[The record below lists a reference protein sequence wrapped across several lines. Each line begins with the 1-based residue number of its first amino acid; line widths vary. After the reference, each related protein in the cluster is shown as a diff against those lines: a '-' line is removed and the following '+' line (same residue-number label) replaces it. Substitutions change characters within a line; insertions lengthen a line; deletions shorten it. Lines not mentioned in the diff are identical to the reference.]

1 MEYYIDSD
9 PGIGSATPVSVSV
22 APKLDIN
29 LTIPT
34 ASLPVG
40 FHTLVVRVQSTN
52 GDWSVI
58 AAKSFYISQTNLAV
72 PADIVAMEYYID
84 SDPGI
89 GSATPVSVSVAPKL
103 DINLTIPTAS
113 LPVGFHTLVVRV
125 QSTNG
130 DWSVIAAKSFYI
142 SQTNLAVPA
151 DIVAMEYYIDSDPG
165 IGNATS
171 LGITTG
177 NIVDFNTMIPAASLS
192 PGYHTLTVRAM
203 DAYGLWS
210 VLATKSFFVDAF
222 AADSLAG
229 FEYFYDS
236 DPGTGAA
243 TAVSLATPL
252 DSLDSTF
259 VLPTTSL
266 AAGSHVLGIRMR
278 NKSNVYGLTGYYNI
292 TLCDGATDSLVPDV
306 VCVGNATTFTDA
318 SLNVQAGDVY
328 SWDFD
333 NDGVADASSSG
344 NQSFAY
350 AAAGTYTAKLTID
363 RAGCISTDSVQV
375 TVEPQP
381 VANAG
386 ADQSLCTTGT
396 TLAAKPA
403 AANESASWQIIT
415 GSATLSDATDS
426 LASLTNI
433 TTDTVVLVWQVSNVL
448 GGCSAQ
454 DTVLIIPNL
463 PITAAALQDSVD
475 IGQTTVV
482 DVQAAAAINVGDVLT
497 TTIIT
502 APLYGAATVLSGGSI
517 EYQPDPDAA
526 ANDQLTYRL
535 TNQCNNFDEST
546 IDFLVANQP
555 PVIDSVVAN
564 IAAGS
569 NTLTLDLTTIIS
581 DPNNN
586 IDFSSITIVRQ
597 PRSKAKASI
606 INTTLVIDY
615 TGVTFKG
622 TDDLDLQVCDLVG
635 VCTVETITINNVDVG
650 GELPPLRVYNGVSPN
665 GDGYNDFLVIENIE
679 FYPNNRVIILNRWGD
694 KVAEFKGYNNQDVI
708 FDDASLP
715 AGTYYYH
722 IVPGANGV
730 PTLTGHFLLKTD
742 N

>member
-1 MEYYIDSD
+1 M
-9 PGIGSATPVSVSV
+9 
-22 APKLDIN
+22 
-29 LTIPT
+29 
-34 ASLPVG
+34 
-40 FHTLVVRVQSTN
+40 
-52 GDWSVI
+52 
-58 AAKSFYISQTNLAV
+58 
-72 PADIVAMEYYID
+72 
-84 SDPGI
+84 
-89 GSATPVSVSVAPKL
+89 
-103 DINLTIPTAS
+103 
-113 LPVGFHTLVVRV
+113 
-125 QSTNG
+125 
-130 DWSVIAAKSFYI
+130 
-142 SQTNLAVPA
+142 
-151 DIVAMEYYIDSDPG
+151 
-165 IGNATS
+165 
-171 LGITTG
+171 
-177 NIVDFNTMIPAASLS
+177 
-192 PGYHTLTVRAM
+192 
-203 DAYGLWS
+203 
-210 VLATKSFFVDAF
+210 DAF

-229 FEYFYDS
+229 FEYFYDN

-243 TAVSLATPL
+243 TAVPLTPAL
-252 DSLDSTF
+252 DSLDSAF

-278 NKSNVYGLTGYYNI
+278 NKNNVYGLTGYYNI
-292 TLCDGATDSLVPDV
+292 TLCDGATASLVPDV

-318 SLNVQAGDVY
+318 SLNVQTGDVY

-333 NDGVADASSSG
+333 NDGVEDANSSG

-350 AAAGTYTAKLTID
+350 AASGTYTAKLTID

-386 ADQSLCTTGT
+386 ADQSLCTTST

-403 AANESASWQIIT
+403 AVNESASWQIIA

-433 TTDTVVLVWQVSNVL
+433 STDTVVLVWQVSNVL

-454 DTVLIIPNL
+454 DTVVIIPNL

-482 DVQAAAAINVGDVLT
+482 DVQAVATINTGDVLT
-497 TTIIT
+497 TTLVT
-502 APLYGAATVLSGGSI
+502 PPVYGTATVLSGGSI

-564 IAAGS
+564 IPAGTV
-569 NTLTLDLTTIIS
+569 TLSLDLTTIIS

-597 PRSKAKASI
+597 PKSTAKASI
-606 INTTLVIDY
+606 NNTMLIIDY
-615 TGVTFKG
+615 TGITFKG

-679 FYPNNRVIILNRWGD
+679 FYPNNRVIILNRWGA
-694 KVAEFKGYNNQDVI
+694 KVAEFDGYNNQDVV

-722 IVPGANGV
+722 IVPGVQDV

>member
-1 MEYYIDSD
+1 MRGLFLLLICCLLL
-9 PGIGSATPVSVSV
+9 AR
-22 APKLDIN
+22 AAAQDI
-29 LTIPT
+29 
-34 ASLPVG
+34 A
-40 FHTLVVRVQSTN
+40 
-52 GDWSVI
+52 
-58 AAKSFYISQTNLAV
+58 
-72 PADIVAMEYYID
+72 AMEYYID

-502 APLYGAATVLSGGSI
+502 APLYGTATVLSGGSI